1 MRRIVSLVLSLPK
14 RGALALIEFYR
25 RVISPLKKPCCRFHP
40 SCSQYALEAFRRFGF
55 IRGFLLATW
64 RILRCNPFCRGGI
77 DPVPE
82 RFTFRRK
89 EACTECENNEENN

>member
-1 MRRIVSLVLSLPK
+1 MRRFLTFVLSLPK

-55 IRGFLLATW
+55 VRGFLLASW
-64 RILRCNPFCRGGI
+64 RILRCNPFCPGGI

-82 RFTFRRK
+82 RFTFRRQ
-89 EACTECENNEENN
+89 TENTESENNEENN